1 MAEAV
6 ITSKGQVT
14 IPKEIRDRLSLR
26 SGDRI
31 DFVLTDAG
39 LMVKPLKRDL
49 RSLCGIFKG
58 RRSKPLTIEQMNR
71 SIAEMGSRHEDDP
84 Q

>member
-1 MAEAV
+1 VAEAV

-26 SGDRI
+26 TGDRI

-39 LMVKPLKRDL
+39 LMVKPLKSDL

-58 RRSKPLTIEQMNR
+58 RRAKPLSIEEMNR
-71 SIAEMGSRHEDDP
+71 SIGEMGSLHEDDP